1 MSIKIFYPSFTI
13 NIAKKSVK
21 RKLDNYVKVSRK
33 CLAVIKIIED
43 EFKAII
49 NIDNHH
55 IKLHEGDELS
65 NEQLVLPLTE
75 QSFDLKGRQY
85 VWHTRKDKY
94 NNDVCLIRDID
105 YSLLHPGLSH
115 QYKAIKENLLLS
127 GYIVRKNGRLY
138 FNYEDV
144 ISFNYRSNHRTRE
157 PKIDESKPLF
167 NK

>member
-49 NIDNHH
+49 NIDNHN

-65 NEQLVLPLTE
+65 TEQLVLPLTE

-85 VWHTRKDKY
+85 VWYTRKDKY
-94 NNDVCLIRDID
+94 NNDICLIRDID
-105 YSLLHPGLSH
+105 YSLLHPGLPH

-144 ISFNYRSNHRTRE
+144 ISFNYRSNHRTKE

>member
-49 NIDNHH
+49 NIDNHN

-65 NEQLVLPLTE
+65 NEQLVLSLTE

-85 VWHTRKDKY
+85 VWYTRKDKY

-105 YSLLHPGLSH
+105 YSLLHPGLPH

-144 ISFNYRSNHRTRE
+144 ISFNYRSNHRTKE

>member
-1 MSIKIFYPSFTI
+1 MDKIFLHSSSTI

-85 VWHTRKDKY
+85 VWYTRKDKY

-105 YSLLHPGLSH
+105 YSLLHPGLPH

-138 FNYEDV
+138 FNYENV